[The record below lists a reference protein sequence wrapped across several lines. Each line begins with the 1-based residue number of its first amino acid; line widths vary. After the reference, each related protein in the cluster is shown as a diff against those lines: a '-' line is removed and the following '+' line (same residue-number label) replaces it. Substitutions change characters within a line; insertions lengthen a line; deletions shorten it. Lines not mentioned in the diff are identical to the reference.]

1 MPHDHNDVHLI
12 PNNSPL
18 ISHDAPLI
26 SNNDFDEVRLSKVS
40 PRSSS
45 IYRDKH
51 EKLPV
56 AFHSS
61 SSIPLD
67 EVSRVSSSAIENHVE
82 DRDDL
87 KYVSK
92 VEVPMP
98 NNIPKELNINLKY
111 GRRFSSGQI
120 LSNKKGDLFVFIASV
135 SPSYIAKATKKLL
148 LIQRNGSFLL
158 ENLRTNSMRSLHLK
172 PCLQTELSDLKSC
185 LNSKYIEEYLQNVA
199 LDSMRVRAA
208 KESTPKKNYPP
219 RKMKKSNKKKEES
232 EYESS
237 TESETE
243 SNYSS
248 DSKKQ
253 CIETSNEIYL
263 QEENLISN
271 MNNAGPDIYKGSSN
285 PDTCN
290 EPAPSVL
297 NRSPHP
303 SPQVPLS
310 NIVSF
315 TAPSPSPEIQVF
327 PSSIPPSSISQQTHA
342 AVYPQSYSSV
352 PAPILQPPVQCCTF
366 PLQNPILQHPFFSF
380 NGLPYSQPLYS
391 NYQTCYDPNFAS
403 NGFESLN
410 RFPYSNQYGVVQNPV
425 SPFTTFQHAQ
435 FQNNHQIGYLTGL
448 RQSML
453 ANHTAQLA
461 IQANSSNFEKM
472 SLLNLHLAQSAQLPN
487 F

>member
-18 ISHDAPLI
+18 ITHDAPLISHDAPLISHDAPLI
-26 SNNDFDEVRLSKVS
+26 SNNGFDEVRLSEVS

-61 SSIPLD
+61 SGIPLD

-248 DSKKQ
+248 DSSSETDVQIFRKRKLLPQKNERDSKKQ

-435 FQNNHQIGYLTGL
+435 FQNNHQIG
-448 RQSML
+448 
-453 ANHTAQLA
+453 
-461 IQANSSNFEKM
+461 
-472 SLLNLHLAQSAQLPN
+472 
-487 F
+487 